1 MAISEIHH
9 VAMAVRDLDRSVNW
23 YLTALGYR
31 ATLRMNV
38 GDPTLW
44 RMLGLPEGT
53 TGRSVFVQGPT
64 RLGQIELIQWNGDPL
79 EDRPDGPGA
88 LRPGP
93 FLLAVETTK
102 PELDAAFERVVEL
115 GEPIMTEPADA
126 ELDNYGIIRSFV
138 ACDPDGTL
146 VEFVALPSKD
156 EIDAYRA
163 AQEAAAETKGA

>member
-23 YLTALGYR
+23 YLTSLGYR
-31 ATLRMNV
+31 ATLRMSV

-44 RMLGLPEGT
+44 RMLGLSDGT
-53 TGRSVFVQGPT
+53 RGRSVFVQGPT
-64 RLGQIELIQWNGDPL
+64 RLGQIELIQWDNGL
-79 EDRPDGPGA
+79 GERPEGPGA

-93 FLLAVETTK
+93 FLIAVETTK
-102 PELDAAFERVVEL
+102 PELDSAFARVLEL

-126 ELDNYGIIRSFV
+126 ELENYGIIRSFV

-163 AQEAAAETKGA
+163 EQREQAQKGSE

>member
-53 TGRSVFVQGPT
+53 RGRSVFVQGPT
-64 RLGQIELIQWNGDPL
+64 RIGQIELIQWDSGLGD
-79 EDRPDGPGA
+79 RSAGPQA

-93 FLLAVETTK
+93 FLVAVETTK
-102 PELDAAFERVVEL
+102 PELDPAYDRVVEL

-126 ELDNYGIIRSFV
+126 ELENFGFIRSFV

-146 VEFVALPSKD
+146 VEFVALPSKG

-163 AQEAAAETKGA
+163 EQRERTQTERE